1 VGASLLDWPIMKE
14 KTIWSV
20 TVLQAAAQMD
30 AGAIWASYNF
40 ELSGSSIAKSSVYR
54 RQVTK
59 AAVHGVLEGRLQLS
73 C

>member
-1 VGASLLDWPIMKE
+1 MGASLLDWAIMKE
-14 KTIWSV
+14 QTIWSV
-20 TVLQAAAQMD
+20 TILQAAAQMD
-30 AGAIWASYNF
+30 AGAIGLRTT
-40 ELSGSSIAKSSVYR
+40 LSSLAPRFAKSSVYR

>member
-1 VGASLLDWPIMKE
+1 LANHEGKDDMERDGPAG
-14 KTIWSV
+14 
-20 TVLQAAAQMD
+20 AAQMD